1 MTQLVAALVLIA
13 IAGALLAGGIWF
25 GMLLA
30 PRLGRLADPDDEAPS
45 DDD

>member
-1 MTQLVAALVLIA
+1 MTSLLAAVVFIA
-13 IAGALLAGGIWF
+13 IAGALLAGGIWL
-25 GMLLA
+25 GMLIA